1 MTISNVVRMYL
12 KSKPYTLE
20 ALDSGIV
27 NYSALSRLMQ
37 KQLGIKNYQAVK
49 AAIRRYAEDREVLRE
64 GIEMRALGIL
74 RENRMAL
81 LDGVR
86 VIISTGDLE
95 IESDAKVK
103 MDDYYIYLTR
113 KDVLKSLDKKARK
126 SLVKVR
132 DSCSAIIIYSEEG
145 IEGASGVIAFLA
157 SLLAEQNINVVEFI
171 SCYTETIVVVSK
183 EDSLRS
189 YSLLAEVISS
199 H

>member
-1 MTISNVVRMYL
+1 
-12 KSKPYTLE
+12 
-20 ALDSGIV
+20 
-27 NYSALSRLMQ
+27 
-37 KQLGIKNYQAVK
+37 
-49 AAIRRYAEDREVLRE
+49 
-64 GIEMRALGIL
+64 
-74 RENRMAL
+74 
-81 LDGVR
+81 
-86 VIISTGDLE
+86 
-95 IESDAKVK
+95 

-113 KDVLKSLDKKARK
+113 KDVLRSLDKKARK

>member
-37 KQLGIKNYQAVK
+37 KQLGIKNYQAIK

-86 VIISTGDLE
+86 VIIATGDLE
-95 IESDAKVK
+95 IENDAKVK

-113 KDVLKSLDKKARK
+113 KDMLRSLDRKARK
-126 SLVKVR
+126 SIVKVR
-132 DSCSAIIIYSEEG
+132 DNCSAIIIYSEEG

-157 SLLAEQNINVVEFI
+157 SLLAEQNINVIEFI

-189 YSLLAEVISS
+189 YSLLADVTTP